1 MVFYGQTVDGIPDR
15 GYILYI
21 TALVMVLVAAVFVT
35 ARLGTRIVTRQLGLD
50 DICLGLAL
58 VSSVVLTAAID
69 MSVYHGYG
77 RHKPD
82 MKDMNAAMMWFFIAQ
97 IPYKIALGFTKVS
110 LVLLY
115 LRIFITKTFQRVG
128 RGYLV
133 VILAWTIASVLVTI
147 LQCIPIK
154 ASWDK
159 KIVDKKC
166 VDKNSWWYAFAAIN
180 TVTDFLIV
188 ILPIRPILN
197 LKLSKQDRIGLL
209 CVFGIGAFVC
219 VTSIL
224 RTVAVSQTSTGLDQ
238 SWDFIPRSTWTL
250 VECNMGIICA
260 CLPLLRRPLSFIFPW
275 LFRRG
280 TTRGKSG
287 KSYEPTELQY
297 MERSRRLRATQSQEE
312 ILQSES
318 EAGRDSPKGEEAQ
331 IAVTTE
337 IRQVTTAEYDA
348 ELQKRLKLG
357 M

>member
-21 TALVMVLVAAVFVT
+21 TALVMVLVAAVFVA
-35 ARLGTRIVTRQLGLD
+35 ARLWTRIATRQLGLD
-50 DICLGLAL
+50 DICLVLAL
-58 VSSVVLTAAID
+58 VWSIVLTAAID

-77 RHKPD
+77 RHKFD

-128 RGYLV
+128 RAYLV
-133 VILAWTIASVLVTI
+133 VIIAWTIASVLVTI

-159 KIVDKKC
+159 EIVDKKC

-197 LKLSKQDRIGLL
+197 LKLSKHDRIGLL
-209 CVFGIGAFVC
+209 CVFGIGALYV
-219 VTSIL
+219 L
-224 RTVAVSQTSTGLDQ
+224 SQ
-238 SWDFIPRSTWTL
+238 
-250 VECNMGIICA
+250 N
-260 CLPLLRRPLSFIFPW
+260 CLN
-275 LFRRG
+275 
-280 TTRGKSG
+280 
-287 KSYEPTELQY
+287 E
-297 MERSRRLRATQSQEE
+297 
-312 ILQSES
+312 
-318 EAGRDSPKGEEAQ
+318 
-331 IAVTTE
+331 
-337 IRQVTTAEYDA
+337 
-348 ELQKRLKLG
+348 
-357 M
+357 